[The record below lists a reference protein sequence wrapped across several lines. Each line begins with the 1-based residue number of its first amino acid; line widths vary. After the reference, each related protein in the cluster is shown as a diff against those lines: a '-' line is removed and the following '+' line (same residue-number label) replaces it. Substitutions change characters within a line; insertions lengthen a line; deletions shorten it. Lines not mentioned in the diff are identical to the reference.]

1 MGLVAVGGL
10 LPRLAAPAALGASAV
25 APVAAAGTSYDAQV
39 REATTA
45 MADRSEHC
53 SADGARLETVHCV
66 LGQQV
71 RVKRSD
77 GEYALYTVGETPTES
92 PDTVVRMGSGARSR
106 LNAPV
111 EFDATVDSRV
121 VHPTYSDAEAKAASE
136 FVERLTDGSHRGLVV
151 CAPHGGMIERYTD
164 DQAERVVSQLSGRG
178 KTASS
183 WRCKGWKSGDGAYDR
198 WHITSTDIHRASFPK
213 LDSIADRGFAH
224 AISFHGIGG
233 NDKKVLIGGRAPDS
247 LKNEIRTAIRKRVK
261 GLDVQVVTSGP
272 YAATSE
278 RNFVNWLTAGGSNG
292 VQIEQSS
299 DVRANHWAA
308 VADAVASV
316 YESRL

>member
-1 MGLVAVGGL
+1 
-10 LPRLAAPAALGASAV
+10 
-25 APVAAAGTSYDAQV
+25 
-39 REATTA
+39 
-45 MADRSEHC
+45 
-53 SADGARLETVHCV
+53 
-66 LGQQV
+66 
-71 RVKRSD
+71 
-77 GEYALYTVGETPTES
+77 
-92 PDTVVRMGSGARSR
+92 
-106 LNAPV
+106 
-111 EFDATVDSRV
+111 
-121 VHPTYSDAEAKAASE
+121 
-136 FVERLTDGSHRGLVV
+136 
-151 CAPHGGMIERYTD
+151 MIERYTD
-164 DQAERVVSQLSGRG
+164 DQAERVVSQLSGTG

-183 WRCKGWKSGDGAYDR
+183 WRCKGWKSGGGAYDR
-198 WHITSTDIHRASFPK
+198 WHITSTDIHRTSFPR

-224 AISFHGIGG
+224 AVSFHGIGG

-247 LKNEIRTAIRKRVK
+247 LKNEIRTAIRKRAK

-316 YESRL
+316 YGSKL